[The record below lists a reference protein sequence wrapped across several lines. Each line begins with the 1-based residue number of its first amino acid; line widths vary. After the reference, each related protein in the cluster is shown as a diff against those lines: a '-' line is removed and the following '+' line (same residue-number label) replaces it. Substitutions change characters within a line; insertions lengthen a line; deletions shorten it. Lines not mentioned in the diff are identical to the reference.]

1 MWYKHQ
7 YKPHIKKQNKTQNLN
22 YLPIIKLSNQFNFIF
37 TVHYSIYRKRKLL
50 KTTEM
55 AYWLI
60 DLLVSTQ
67 YMFKFLSLRGQ
78 E

>member
-55 AYWLI
+55 AY
-60 DLLVSTQ
+60 
-67 YMFKFLSLRGQ
+67 
-78 E
+78 